1 MPVEIL
7 YSTWKFNI
15 QNHSKPINCK
25 THFYNTAIY
34 NSIKT
39 NKIRTI
45 QILTDIV
52 LT

>member
-15 QNHSKPINCK
+15 PNHTKPINCK

-39 NKIRTI
+39 DKICTI
-45 QILTDIV
+45 QILTDLV
-52 LT
+52 LH